1 MYTIIIPTMW
11 VNLTSLK
18 KMISIYNE
26 SSFVNEIIIIDNN
39 TKDKIDLN
47 FKKVKTL
54 TKNKNIYVNPA
65 WNWGVSESKNEKII
79 IANDDIL
86 IENFEEI
93 IIKIDDF
100 LKEKIVI
107 GLNSTCFNGKKEE
120 VVIIKCEKKRPHGWG
135 TFMAMN
141 KKSYVFIP
149 EYLKIWSG
157 DDIQFYNN
165 NAYMILGA
173 YVKTEMSETIKK
185 YNLTDMAKK
194 DSEFYK
200 TKCNLDGSLKQFNLP
215 IE

>member
-11 VNLTSLK
+11 VNLISFK

-26 SSFVNEIIIIDNN
+26 SNFVDEIIIIDNN

-47 FKKVKTL
+47 FKKVKIL
-54 TKNKNIYVNPA
+54 TKNENIYVNPA

-86 IENFEEI
+86 IENFEEM

-120 VVIIKCEKKRPHGWG
+120 IVIIECKKRPYGWG
-135 TFMAMN
+135 TFIAMN
-141 KKSYVFIP
+141 KKSYLVIP
-149 EYLKIWSG
+149 EYLKIWAG

-173 YVKTEMSETIKK
+173 CVKTEMSETINK
-185 YNLTDMAKK
+185 YNLTKIAKK
-194 DSEFYK
+194 DFQFYK
-200 TKCNLDGSLKQFNLP
+200 TKCNLDGSLK
-215 IE
+215 